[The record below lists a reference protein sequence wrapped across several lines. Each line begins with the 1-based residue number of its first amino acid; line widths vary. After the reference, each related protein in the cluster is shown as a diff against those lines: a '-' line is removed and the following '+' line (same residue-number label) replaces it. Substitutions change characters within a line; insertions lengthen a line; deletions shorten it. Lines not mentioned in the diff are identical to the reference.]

1 MDRGADRAVVV
12 RVTDGSLWRVRR
24 DGLRAG
30 DGETVNGVPD
40 IAQMD
45 VAERQGDLQSQRE
58 PTFKLALNHC
68 ITSNSS

>member
-12 RVTDGSLWRVRR
+12 RVTDRSLWRVRR

-30 DGETVNGVPD
+30 DGKTVNGVPD

-58 PTFKLALNHC
+58 QREARADL
-68 ITSNSS
+68 